1 MPHTQAL
8 PHSLACARGPP
19 SSKPPPPHARRLSS
33 EHVLPASPQY
43 ERLTHNR
50 LIDFYG
56 LSTVSSDATK
66 IVSFLRYFE
75 HSILEAN
82 PGASAKI
89 TLFSDEMLGEK
100 S

>member
-1 MPHTQAL
+1 MPY
-8 PHSLACARGPP
+8 
-19 SSKPPPPHARRLSS
+19 
-33 EHVLPASPQY
+33 SPQF

-56 LSTVSSDATK
+56 QSTVSPGATK
-66 IVSFLRYFE
+66 IVNFLRYFE
-75 HSILEAN
+75 HTILEAN

-89 TLFSDEMLGEK
+89 TLFSDELMEEK